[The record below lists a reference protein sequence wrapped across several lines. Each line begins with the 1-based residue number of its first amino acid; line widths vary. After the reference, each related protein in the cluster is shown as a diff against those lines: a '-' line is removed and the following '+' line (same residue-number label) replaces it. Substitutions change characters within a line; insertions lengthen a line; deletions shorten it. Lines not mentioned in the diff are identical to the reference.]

1 MSEHGE
7 SALGRSRPWRGC
19 QGQDDLSCPGA
30 THTEERGGPRAA
42 VARSL
47 GNWVGVGPYGRDLET
62 EQRRE
67 VSLGSELCLE
77 VAWDTAGPRVASPR
91 ARHHHVQAACGAHGG
106 ICGGLDGSP
115 AGTCCSRPGQI
126 PKAGS
131 PPLHAFF
138 LVSLW
143 GALSPPPHRSPSSEG
158 PRLLFFLS
166 FPRRSSI
173 FQENDSPRDEKL
185 EGSAGTRSYWVKAG
199 GHWGQHP
206 EPGRRWERSV
216 WRKKG
221 LAVAHGTTRS
231 TRREHSPRKACS
243 PGNGCPP
250 CASVS
255 PVCFLGRSSVSFCSP
270 QLSPGSGR
278 PRHRSVAQRR
288 NPSNAVAL
296 SRLPGEWLNRGLL

>member
-91 ARHHHVQAACGAHGG
+91 ARHHHAQAACGAHGG

-185 EGSAGTRSYWVKAG
+185 EGSAGRDIIGSKLGVTGDSIRSREG
-199 GHWGQHP
+199 GGRGQFGGKRALQWPMGPHGP
-206 EPGRRWERSV
+206 RRGSTARGRRA
-216 WRKKG
+216 
-221 LAVAHGTTRS
+221 LPGTAAR
-231 TRREHSPRKACS
+231 
-243 PGNGCPP
+243 
-250 CASVS
+250 
-255 PVCFLGRSSVSFCSP
+255 PVPQSP
-270 QLSPGSGR
+270 QRAS
-278 PRHRSVAQRR
+278 
-288 NPSNAVAL
+288 
-296 SRLPGEWLNRGLL
+296 